1 LETKG
6 GVLELETVRFTGPLV
21 CPGVTESVAFDP
33 RFDASAK
40 LSVVAVT
47 VRFTVVVFDTP
58 DAVACTVT
66 ATFETGV
73 IFAVV

>member
-1 LETKG
+1 M
-6 GVLELETVRFTGPLV
+6 LELETVRFKALLV
-21 CPGVTESVAFDP
+21 CPGVTESVAPDP
-33 RFDASAK
+33 RFDARAK

-73 IFAVV
+73 MLAAV